1 MTLHILMSYSRVA
14 GLQIKWTQCNIQV
27 CGHSNIQRDKVVN
40 IYNNNQTVIF
50 TAMPQEKFNLT
61 FKLIIHDNVLL
72 KESSNEH
79 LNECLISAL
88 TLIIITQMDV

>member
-1 MTLHILMSYSRVA
+1 MTLHILMSYSGVA
-14 GLQIKWTQCNIQV
+14 GLQIKWTQCSIQV
-27 CGHSNIQRDKVVN
+27 CGHSNIQRDRVVN

-72 KESSNEH
+72 KESSN
-79 LNECLISAL
+79 
-88 TLIIITQMDV
+88 